1 MLESGDARIGKCPR
15 CGTAHGEPEKVL
27 CRKCRDELAAGAGAA
42 GSSIKVQ
49 VGPILREALASVR
62 AGEDIDE
69 ALLRALKSRYPQ
81 EAVSLLAAIT
91 RLIDIEAGHHGEP
104 RETVVKRLSD
114 GVPGPELSISSS
126 DERTDGGFPGS
137 FSRTVSQTHVIRVG
151 DKEYHSLEEVP
162 AHIRRA
168 IEEARSKG
176 QSGRTV
182 ISSRSGGPRV
192 TVGAGEGGLKT
203 GCSWTLIA
211 VVLRLLGR

>member
-1 MLESGDARIGKCPR
+1 MSESGDQRMGKCPR
-15 CGTAHGEPEKVL
+15 CGNLHGEPEKVL
-27 CRKCRDELAAGAGAA
+27 CARCREELASGAGSA
-42 GSSIKVQ
+42 GRSVKVQ

-69 ALLRALKSRYPQ
+69 ALLRALKARYHG

-91 RLIDIEAGHHGEP
+91 RLIDIEAGHHDEP
-104 RETVVKRLSD
+104 RETVVRRLSE

-126 DERTDGGFPGS
+126 DKRTDSGFPGS
-137 FSRTVSQTHVIRVG
+137 FSRTVSQTQIIRVG
-151 DKEYHSLEEVP
+151 DKEYRSLEELP
-162 AHIRRA
+162 PQIRRA
-168 IEEARSKG
+168 VEEARSKG

-192 TVGAGEGGLKT
+192 TVGAGQGGVKT

-211 VVLRLLGR
+211 VVLRLIGR